1 MTNLDERPNR
11 IHSLHPRTTIET
23 GSIQQNWWTTSGG
36 STFIP
41 PGTENPTSTSS
52 SHLGPPSSAG
62 TPGTGVGG
70 IFTTTFTTAI
80 PVSLFTS
87 ASSTITL
94 FSQSIV
100 TSVTSLPPPSTT
112 SGASSSSTTGTSLPD
127 TGQVQ
132 SHTPVCIGGGLDAQS
147 DGLIASLIVPG
158 AIGLLIWLLFAIL
171 RPRFRQI
178 YAVREWFV
186 QQDLRPK
193 PLGSGFFAWLSP
205 HVPLVPD
212 LADDDDVKKFGRSVT
227 DDKEHFPSDGQL
239 SQRAL
244 WIAFLIV
251 LGWTVLG
258 LGGALPL
265 YLIETTCLAQQPST
279 AVFGGSYSA
288 LQDLSLLRLLQ
299 ELDRGSISTTNL
311 MTTSDNHILTKRA
324 DNSSDPLNIRPRII
338 VLTVFVA
345 VLALL
350 PALFKITKEFNKL
363 AAYRKRWLEG
373 KCQGK
378 DLAWLSAKDAPGFS
392 GWGEKR
398 LKDFVLKSGLSS
410 SLENDS
416 RQGTM
421 RSRSRGHGNGN
432 GSSSRS
438 DRRRENMEL
447 LDDKEKSKL
456 EVDINGIFSV
466 CDTQALAVLIEERDE
481 ILENL
486 EIAETKYI
494 NSFKLST
501 PEPSLN
507 DAEPFPPPDDSR
519 PYISRPKKFGHR
531 RMRSK
536 NPAPAASSLAPTS
549 FVAPSHYYKIG
560 GVSGV
565 SGGHFTDTSYEK
577 GRERSLSFSDTFHS
591 RIIGSRFQ
599 ELNRDSAHSGQFPLG
614 SALHVRQGTLELLG
628 KDSESVSSFPI
639 PDPRRYGPNYAESAD
654 GGLNTL
660 EEEEWVDVSR
670 EGTPDEIM
678 QSAVNGTGSAGPSFR
693 RRSFRMGSE
702 SQSKRE
708 TFPFRKTVGPE
719 SPDDVPP
726 PHLRLQ
732 HSQPFVRPLDGI
744 SYDHLGVI
752 YSDIA
757 VWRTKLKQINVDII
771 DAQRECY
778 NDIAEGVRIKGWL
791 FVGQGLRHI
800 PKMQVIE
807 GRSKDDVRWDILQ
820 NERTMLDHCVY
831 YAVVLVATVLLAA
844 GLTAASGLALATA
857 PDFSHYLPFLQTLWS
872 ENRLA
877 AGIVTVFVPA
887 FAISLFVYIGLR
899 VVLWASEIR
908 ATISVSAGQLQKFKA
923 TFYFLAIVSALWLVT
938 VGALLFGI
946 QAFSNNNDPA
956 RAVANGSIYM
966 SAVVMAVV
974 VQVAIILPGILIL
987 QPVTL
992 WRVTRLEK
1000 YVITPRQRFRAVYP
1014 RTYQPDSFTATGACI
1029 LAIVFASAFTLIF
1042 PLIGPAV
1049 VILLLLTLIAHRFL
1063 IGYVYAPNAST
1074 GGLLQIWLLRRL
1086 GTLLALQPLLV
1097 GLIFLSRRLWIEGG
1111 VLAGVAVFVVIFI
1124 EIFTSIRMS
1133 DRKTLSNITKDS
1145 VETFF
1150 STARTKRAI
1159 MEDEESTSLVGSRS
1173 GVTRPRG
1180 SMASVLEMMSLTL
1193 AVMPSTSRTR
1203 GPIPL
1208 NTESL
1213 DDLLRTERAAQTHP
1227 DAPPHLPALP
1237 FADHAEEMAG
1247 ILYAPEL
1254 IAPPPIIWLPND
1266 TPGVGRSEALDL
1278 QKYHDLKVTL
1288 DIGPGGTPS
1297 PVFS

>member
-1 MTNLDERPNR
+1 MTNFYEQPNR
-11 IHSLHPRTTIET
+11 THSLHPRTTIET
-23 GSIQQNWWTTSGG
+23 GSVQQNWWTTSGG

-41 PGTENPTSTSS
+41 PGSEKPGSSSS
-52 SHLGPPSSAG
+52 SHLLASSSQSSGRTFVNGP
-62 TPGTGVGG
+62 GV
-70 IFTTTFTTAI
+70 FTTTTFTTAI
-80 PVSLFTS
+80 PISTFQS

-94 FSQSIV
+94 FSQSII
-100 TSVTSLPPPSTT
+100 TSVASLSPTSSA
-112 SGASSSSTTGTSLPD
+112 SGASSSGTSLPD
-127 TGQVQ
+127 TGQVS
-132 SHTPVCIGGGLDAQS
+132 SHTPICVGGGLDAQS

-158 AIGLLIWLLFAIL
+158 AAGLLIWLLFAIL
-171 RPRFRQI
+171 RPRFRQV

-186 QQDLRPK
+186 QQDARPK
-193 PLGSGFFAWLSP
+193 PLGSGFFAWLFP

-212 LADDDDVKKFGRSVT
+212 LADDDDVRKSGRSVT
-227 DDKEHFPSDGQL
+227 DDAEHFPSDGQL
-239 SQRAL
+239 SQRVL

-251 LGWTVLG
+251 LGWTILG
-258 LGGALPL
+258 LAGALPL

-288 LQDLSLLRLLQ
+288 LQDLSLLRLLR
-299 ELDRGSISTTNL
+299 ELDRGNISTVNL
-311 MTTSDNHILTKRA
+311 VAIPSTHSLSKRA
-324 DNSSDPLNIRPRII
+324 DDGSDPLNIRPRII

-345 VLALL
+345 VIALF
-350 PALFKITKEFNKL
+350 PALFKITKEFNRL

-378 DLAWLSAKDAPGFS
+378 DLAWLSAKEAPGFS
-392 GWGEKR
+392 GWGEKQF
-398 LKDFVLKSGLSS
+398 KDFVLKTGLSS
-410 SLENDS
+410 SLDNDS
-416 RQGTM
+416 RQGDL
-421 RSRSRGHGNGN
+421 RSRSRGYGNGNGN
-432 GSSSRS
+432 GSRS
-438 DRRRENMEL
+438 GRGGENTEL
-447 LDDKEKSKL
+447 LDDKEKAKL
-456 EVDINGIFSV
+456 EIDINGIFSI

-501 PEPSLN
+501 PEPSLMT
-507 DAEPFPPPDDSR
+507 DFEPSSSR
-519 PYISRPKKFGHR
+519 DGSHPHISRPKKFGHR

-549 FVAPSHYYKIG
+549 FVAPSHYYKIR

-565 SGGHFTDTSYEK
+565 SGGHFADTSYEK
-577 GRERSLSFSDTFHS
+577 GEKSRERSLNFSETFHS

-599 ELNRDSAHSGQFPLG
+599 ELNRDSAHSGHFPLG
-614 SALHVRQGTLELLG
+614 SPLHVRQGTLELLG
-628 KDSESVSSFPI
+628 KDSESISSYPF
-639 PDPRRYGPNYAESAD
+639 PDPRRYGPNYAESSE
-654 GGLNTL
+654 GGLSKL
-660 EEEEWVDVSR
+660 EEEEWVDISQ
-670 EGTPDEIM
+670 EETPDEIM
-678 QSAVNGTGSAGPSFR
+678 QSAENGTGSAGPSFR
-693 RRSFRMGSE
+693 RRYPKMASE
-702 SQSKRE
+702 SHSKRE
-708 TFPFRKTVGPE
+708 TFPFRKKAGPE

-744 SYDHLGVI
+744 NYDHLGDI

-757 VWRTKLKQINVDII
+757 LWRTKLKQINADIVE
-771 DAQRECY
+771 AQKQCY

-800 PKMQVIE
+800 PKMQIIE
-807 GRSKDDVRWDILQ
+807 GRNKDDVRWDILQ
-820 NERTMLDHCVY
+820 NERTMLDHCLY
-831 YAVVLVATVLLAA
+831 YAVIVVAVVLLAA

-857 PDFSHYLPFLQTLWS
+857 PDFSHYLPFLQKLWS
-872 ENRLA
+872 ENRIA
-877 AGIVTVFVPA
+877 AGVVTVFVPA
-887 FAISLFVYIGLR
+887 FAISLFVYIALR
-899 VVLWASEIR
+899 IVLWASEIR
-908 ATISVSAGQLQKFKA
+908 ATVSVSAGQLQKFRA

-946 QAFSNNNDPA
+946 QAFSNDNDPA

-987 QPVTL
+987 QPMTL
-992 WRVTRLEK
+992 WRVTRQEK
-1000 YVITPRQRFRAVYP
+1000 YAITPRQRFRAVYP
-1014 RTYQPDSFTATGACI
+1014 QTYQPDSFTATGACI
-1029 LAIVFASAFTLIF
+1029 LAVVFASAFALIF

-1049 VILLLLTLIAHRFL
+1049 VILILLTLIAHRFL

-1111 VLAGVAVFVVIFI
+1111 VLAGTAVFVVIFI
-1124 EIFTSIRMS
+1124 ETFTRIRMS
-1133 DRKTLSNITKDS
+1133 ERKNLSNITKDS
-1145 VETFF
+1145 VWTFV

-1159 MEDEESTSLVGSRS
+1159 IEDEESTSLVGSRS
-1173 GVTRPRG
+1173 GTRPRG

-1193 AVMPSTSRTR
+1193 AVMPSPTRTR

-1213 DDLLRTERAAQTHP
+1213 DDLLQTERAAQTHP

-1237 FADHAEEMAG
+1237 FADHAEEMSG

-1278 QKYHDLKVTL
+1278 QKYHDLQVTL
-1288 DIGPGGTPS
+1288 DVGQQNGGS
-1297 PVFS
+1297 P